1 MATINTSAQRKQ
13 MVKIYC
19 TESGKTLD
27 AELIRTDKDKIT
39 VILPGFI
46 KMMLYKDPKPH
57 FYVAH
62 QGGLEFTCD
71 TSKK

>member
-1 MATINTSAQRKQ
+1 MATINTSSQRKQ
-13 MVKIYC
+13 MVKIHC

-27 AELIRTDKDKIT
+27 AELIRTEKDKIT

-46 KMMLYKDPKPH
+46 KMTLYKDSKPH

-62 QGGLEFTCD
+62 QGGLEFTCR
-71 TSKK
+71 TVN